1 MSQHMIW
8 IIRCQPD
15 WIFDLFLK
23 IFRYK
28 VRVVDFVRFPA
39 MSAGRVLPAISLKMK
54 LEIGPTSEFD
64 VKFHEESIYDVSR
77 YVG

>member
-39 MSAGRVLPAISLKMK
+39 MSVGGVLPAISFKMQ
-54 LEIGPTSEFD
+54 LRNGPISEFY

-77 YVG
+77 HVG

>member
-1 MSQHMIW
+1 M
-8 IIRCQPD
+8 
-15 WIFDLFLK
+15 
-23 IFRYK
+23 
-28 VRVVDFVRFPA
+28 RVLDFVRFPA